1 VTAPDVTVDRV
12 TAPWLPE
19 NWLPAALPLIAAGPA
34 GPRRVF
40 LFDPATGTMPGPID
54 LDDAVVADPVRLSAA
69 LAPAL
74 GAGQLGWIGPAGSVS
89 STAAQTLPAGGGAGA
104 SGVLVLIDQGIAVWN
119 PALRGAFAGLLFL
132 PPDGRPRPGDLL
144 DAAAIAALGA
154 QADAGDTA
162 GLIAGL
168 AARGPHS
175 LYARSA
181 ALPHAVSGA
190 VWHGAAVASAA
201 LPRAGRVAY
210 GIELPDA
217 AVRDWTGGML
227 QALLPAAIAAALAM
241 TAHLAHLPLTIL
253 LPYAFT
259 GSPLDGT
266 HPAARAVAGLL
277 ADAGRPVSLVV
288 PAGNHRQDAC
298 AATAADGRL
307 TWHIPPDDFSA
318 NAIDLSAE
326 DDPGQLIL
334 TLPGGAAADIA
345 IGRGEVAFLRR
356 QGRLLAVAARPVTA
370 SFRLRLATM
379 PGGAGAPFGRWQIAA
394 PGLRLQATVLRD
406 DRDGG
411 MDGPWPRRQS
421 WLVDDGRRESGPDGA
436 PLMDDPPDA
445 VVTRRGT
452 LSVLATIPGAR
463 IARATARAGAGQE
476 RTAAYAGLHPD
487 GIDRGD
493 PALVDDGWPDR
504 GWLALAGDGPR
515 RLRLSGTSLAA
526 GLCA

>member
-1 VTAPDVTVDRV
+1 VIPPDLTVDRV

-19 NWLPAALPLIAAGPA
+19 NWLPAALPLIGAGPS

-54 LDDAVVADPVRLSAA
+54 LDDAIVADPARLSTA

-74 GAGQLGWIGPAGSVS
+74 GGGLLGWIGPAGSVS
-89 STAAQTLPAGGGAGA
+89 AAAAQTLPAGGGAGA
-104 SGVLVLIDQGIAVWN
+104 TSVLVLIDQGIAVWH
-119 PALRGAFAGLLFL
+119 PALRGTFAGLLFL
-132 PPDGRPRPGDLL
+132 PPDGRPGPGDLL
-144 DAAAIAALGA
+144 DAAAIAALA
-154 QADAGDTA
+154 ARADAGDGA
-162 GLIAGL
+162 GVIAGL
-168 AARGPHS
+168 AVRAPHS
-175 LYARSA
+175 LFARSP
-181 ALPHAVSGA
+181 ALPHALSDA
-190 VWHGAAVASAA
+190 VWHGSAVASAA

-217 AVRDWTGGML
+217 AARDWTGGML
-227 QALLPAAIAAALAM
+227 QALLPSAIAAALSM

-266 HPAARAVAGLL
+266 HPVARAVSGLL
-277 ADAGRPVSLVV
+277 AGAGRPVTLVV

-318 NAIDLSAE
+318 NAVDLAAE
-326 DDPGQLIL
+326 DDPAALHL
-334 TLPGGAAADIA
+334 TLPDGARADLLVD
-345 IGRGEVAFLRR
+345 RGEVAMLRR
-356 QGRLLAVAARPVTA
+356 HGRLLAVAARPVSE
-370 SFRLRLATM
+370 SFRLRLAVL
-379 PGGAGAPFGRWQIAA
+379 PSGAGAPFGRWLIAT
-394 PGLRLQATVLRD
+394 PGTRLQATVLRD

-411 MDGPWPRRQS
+411 MDGPLPRRQS
-421 WLVDDGRRESGPDGA
+421 WLVADGRPDFRPDGA
-436 PLMDDPPDA
+436 PLMDDPPGA

-463 IARATARAGAGQE
+463 IARATARAGSGQE
-476 RTAAYAGLHPD
+476 TTAAYCGLHPD
-487 GIDRGD
+487 GVERGD
-493 PALVDDGWPDR
+493 PALVDDGWPDC
-504 GWLALAGDGPR
+504 GWLALAGPGPR
-515 RLRLSGTSLAA
+515 RLRLSGSSLAA